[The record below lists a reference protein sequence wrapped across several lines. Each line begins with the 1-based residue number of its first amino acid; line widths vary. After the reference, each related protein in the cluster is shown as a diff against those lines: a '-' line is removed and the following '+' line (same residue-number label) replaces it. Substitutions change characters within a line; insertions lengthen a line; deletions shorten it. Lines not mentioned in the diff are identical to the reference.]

1 MIFKTYSSELV
12 ARVFFNGYFFGSM
25 FLGLLALFGFF
36 TGAGFLSTL
45 AGFMYIVIVSVLSRH
60 KKFRKSS
67 FSILLCFFTLLYLNI
82 PIAFI
87 LFEGSDYIFGEGLT
101 SIPFAQSDYQQS
113 LPLGLLYLSLLWV
126 ATWFGVISVDAKIQE
141 INQKIFSSNR
151 LAHIL
156 LLGAIVLIV
165 TGIENQSF
173 ADVRLEDVEKINSL
187 LAFVFF
193 DHAYL
198 VMVGLILYFKLNE
211 SHYVS
216 SQRKVNSLML
226 LIFITFIALNFIAGS
241 KGAILVVFIL
251 FMLLPLS
258 TFREYPHALVSFL
271 SMKFFMMFIFL
282 APILFYF
289 ASIQRA
295 TLGAGIAPDLSTLL
309 AGIFEFDSSVFY
321 DTVEHI
327 IYRLSWG
334 GIDRFLLIFQS
345 FSIDSFDVNTER
357 EFVNYLAKN
366 TLNLILP
373 GTPFPEAYAPS
384 SQLFPQVIEKNLVG
398 GEIEKSALIISL
410 NTQPYTLFGVFII
423 IFGFAAPVFL
433 YLFTF
438 AYVFV
443 FNKVGNVFIKITML
457 YFFFGAL
464 SSYGIEV
471 VFGNSVHLLVSISLM
486 YFLLKI
492 ISFYSVRPNQIRPV
506 KSNHIHTLNS
516 H

>member
-1 MIFKTYSSELV
+1 
-12 ARVFFNGYFFGSM
+12 M
-25 FLGLLALFGFF
+25 FSGLIALCGFF
-36 TGAGFLSTL
+36 TGAGFSSTL
-45 AGFMYIVIVSVLSRH
+45 SGFMYIVIVSVLSRH
-60 KKFRKSS
+60 KRFRKSS

-87 LFEGSDYIFGEGLT
+87 LFEGSDYIFGEGLAA
-101 SIPFAQSDYQQS
+101 IPFEQSDYQQS
-113 LPLGLLYLSLLWV
+113 LPLGFLYLSVLWIAV
-126 ATWFGVISVDAKIQE
+126 WLGVISVDAKIQE
-141 INQKIFSSNR
+141 INQRIFSSTR
-151 LAHIL
+151 PMHIL
-156 LLGAIVLIV
+156 LLGAIVFIV
-165 TGIENQSF
+165 TELENQSF

-198 VMVGLILYFKLNE
+198 VMAGLVLYFKLNE
-211 SHYVS
+211 SRYIPS
-216 SQRKVNSLML
+216 TRKINALVF
-226 LIFITFIALNFIAGS
+226 LIFITFIALNFIGGS
-241 KGAILVVFIL
+241 KGAILVVFML

-258 TFREYPHALVSFL
+258 AFREYPHAQVSFL
-271 SMKFFMMFIFL
+271 SIKFFMMLALL

-295 TLGAGIAPDLSTLL
+295 SLGSGIAPDLSTLL
-309 AGIFEFDSSVFY
+309 AGIFEFDASVLY
-321 DTVEHI
+321 DTMGHI

-334 GIDRFLLIFQS
+334 GIDRFLLVFQS
-345 FSIDSFDVNTER
+345 FSIDSFDLNTER

-373 GTPFPEAYAPS
+373 GTPFPESYAPS

-398 GEIEKSALIISL
+398 GEIDKSALIISL

-423 IFGFAAPVFL
+423 IFGFTAPIFL

-438 AYVFV
+438 AYVFI
-443 FNKVGNVFIKITML
+443 FNKIGNVFIKITML
-457 YFFFGAL
+457 YFFIGAL

-471 VFGNSVHLLVSISLM
+471 VLGNSVHLLVSISLM

-492 ISFYSVRPNQIRPV
+492 ISYYSVRSNHRLLPV
-506 KSNHIHTLNS
+506 KSDRIHSLTP